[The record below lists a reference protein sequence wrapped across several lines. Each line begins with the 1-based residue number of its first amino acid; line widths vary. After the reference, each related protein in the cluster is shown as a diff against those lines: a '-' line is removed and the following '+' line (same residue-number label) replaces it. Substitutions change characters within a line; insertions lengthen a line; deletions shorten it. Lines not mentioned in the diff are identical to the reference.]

1 MKKQTQNPSLVKAA
15 HVSPG
20 KAVMVRSPSG
30 DIDIMVLFLGHDFDE
45 VRVLVDNWT
54 GKIIDISSSTL
65 PKVQRQALVGIHA
78 FSGNDYVSSFF
89 RKRKIAFWKAML
101 KRTEFIELFAGFGM
115 DGELSDNTLLN
126 LEKFVCFLYGDQ
138 RNRSSKSSSLQSL
151 CTENPKRW
159 KSR

>member
-1 MKKQTQNPSLVKAA
+1 
-15 HVSPG
+15 
-20 KAVMVRSPSG
+20 MVRSPSG

-89 RKRKIAFWKAML
+89 RKRKIAFWEAML
-101 KRTEFIELFAGFGM
+101 KMTEFIELFCWIWNGWRVIG
-115 DGELSDNTLLN
+115 
-126 LEKFVCFLYGDQ
+126 
-138 RNRSSKSSSLQSL
+138 
-151 CTENPKRW
+151 
-159 KSR
+159 